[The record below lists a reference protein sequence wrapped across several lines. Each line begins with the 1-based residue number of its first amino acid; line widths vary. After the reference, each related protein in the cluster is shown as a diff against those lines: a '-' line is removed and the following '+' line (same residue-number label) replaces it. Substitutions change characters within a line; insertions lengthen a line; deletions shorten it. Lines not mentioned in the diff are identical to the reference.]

1 MMNHEHNPVAVR
13 ISKLQNI
20 WAEATEKMPAYNLA
34 RWVVH
39 NEDVD
44 FLNGFLKLESSPHGS
59 LEDIF
64 VVLFTPF
71 VSKDIFARML
81 ISDWLD
87 MYKQG
92 LEEHPQSN
100 TWDFAAYHEKLDN
113 LPQGDTGAVL
123 LKEMLHDFS
132 KYASGETRPLVVT
145 LIPRSISNNEDYAKW
160 ISTFIGRNDFAYS
173 VKFAIV
179 DYAGHDYFQL
189 VDTIENRKI
198 ITVAPPNL
206 NMRGAVNELA
216 AMGNPNDPQ
225 VQFRTCMMKMGE
237 AAGNNKRQDLDHW
250 GGRLLDAGQR
260 SGDQSM
266 FASAHLIY
274 GGFLMHFPAKEET
287 QQMLQKAEAI
297 AKRAIK
303 QDANHVVILIQIY
316 GYMGALASMHKE
328 HKEALDYFIKQ
339 ANLGREY
346 NHLANAISA
355 YKTIIYLCHTHGFA
369 QEYLEHL
376 QDGYLLGL
384 ELSDDDLSVTDY
396 SFIAYHYIDANHY
409 KLPNETATLR
419 QRMEQ
424 LFGPEWHKDLQ
435 QKFDE
440 VEQQK

>member
-1 MMNHEHNPVAVR
+1 MNHEHNPVAVR

-20 WAEATEKMPAYNLA
+20 WSEATEKVPAYNLA
-34 RWVVH
+34 RWVIH

-44 FLNGFLKLESSPHGS
+44 FLNGFFKLESSPHGS

-71 VSKDIFARML
+71 GSKETFAKML
-81 ISDWLD
+81 ISDWID

-92 LEEHPQSN
+92 IEEQPQAKA
-100 TWDFAAYHEKLDN
+100 WDFAIYRDRLND
-113 LPQGDTGAVL
+113 LPQGDTGAGL

-145 LIPRSISNNEDYAKW
+145 LIPRSISENDAYAKW
-160 ISTFIGRNDFAYS
+160 ISAFVGRNDFAYAI
-173 VKFAIV
+173 KFAIV
-179 DYAGHDYFQL
+179 DYAGHNYFDSVQN
-189 VDTIENRKI
+189 IENRKV

-206 NMRGAVNELA
+206 DMRGAVNELA

-250 GGRLLDAGQR
+250 GSRLIDAGQR

-274 GGFLMHFPAKEET
+274 AGFLMHFPAKEET
-287 QQMLQKAEAI
+287 QLMLEKAEAI
-297 AKRAIK
+297 AKRAVQ

-316 GYMGALASMHKE
+316 GYMGALASMHSD
-328 HKEALDYFIKQ
+328 HRTALDYFIKQ
-339 ANLGREY
+339 ANLSKEH
-346 NHLANAISA
+346 NQLANAISA

-369 QEYLEHL
+369 PEYLEHL
-376 QDGYLLGL
+376 QDGYLIGL
-384 ELSDDDLSVTDY
+384 ELTDDDLSVTDY

-409 KLPNETATLR
+409 KLPNETEALR

-424 LFGPEWHKDLQ
+424 LFGVNWQTDLQ